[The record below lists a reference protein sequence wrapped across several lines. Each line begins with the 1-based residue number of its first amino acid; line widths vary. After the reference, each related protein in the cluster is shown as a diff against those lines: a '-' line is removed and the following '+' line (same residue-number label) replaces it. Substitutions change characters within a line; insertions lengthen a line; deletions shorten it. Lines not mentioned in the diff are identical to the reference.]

1 MEEFVSEIHAFSFV
15 LFVKNFVNQHDLLR
29 KRKLDEDEEQ
39 SKTEDDFDFKPYLKR
54 FPLLKEKNLPTQS
67 IGVVYLNCIKN
78 LIREERIGTALAYK
92 DSYNSILQFR
102 GNLLFAEVT
111 VSVLHQYE
119 QWMLKKGR
127 SRTTVGIK
135 LRNLRAVFNE
145 AISLGLIKKEK
156 CYPFGRRKYQ
166 IPTGKKVKKAIDQE
180 MIGKLYYYEPTS
192 PVLQRAKDFWLFC
205 YFGNGMNPKDV
216 VHLKWKNIQGEYFVF
231 TRAKTERTTRTDP
244 RPITVY
250 ITEDMRAIMEKY
262 GTTDKQLENYVF
274 PIMRDDLNPL
284 KQYERV
290 PVFTKF
296 INDGMREICGELG
309 IDKSIT
315 TIVSRHT
322 FSTQLK
328 RAGVS
333 TEFIQEALGHT
344 DKRTTE
350 SYLDSF
356 ENEVKKQYAQNL
368 VAFKKRTIQQPE

>member
-1 MEEFVSEIHAFSFV
+1 M
-15 LFVKNFVNQHDLLR
+15 
-29 KRKLDEDEEQ
+29 
-39 SKTEDDFDFKPYLKR
+39 
-54 FPLLKEKNLPTQS
+54 LKERNLPAQS
-67 IGVVYLNCIKN
+67 IGAVYLHCIKN
-78 LIREERIGTALAYK
+78 LLREERIGTALAYK

-102 GNLLFAEVT
+102 GNMLFAEVT

-127 SRTTVGIK
+127 SRTTIGIK

-145 AISLGLIKKEK
+145 AISLGIIRKEK

-180 MIGKLYYYEPTS
+180 LIGRLYYYEPTS
-192 PVLQRAKDFWLFC
+192 PLLQKAKDFWLFC
-205 YFGNGMNPKDV
+205 YFGNGMNSKDV
-216 VHLKWKNIQGEYFVF
+216 VYLKWKNIQGEYFVF

-250 ITEDMRAIMEKY
+250 ITEDMRAIMERH
-262 GTTDKQLENYVF
+262 GTTDKHPESYVF
-274 PIMRDDLNPL
+274 PVMRDELNPL

-290 PVFTKF
+290 PLFTRF
-296 INDGMREICGELG
+296 INDGMKQICEELG
-309 IDKSIT
+309 IDKTIT

-368 VAFKKRTIQQPE
+368 VAFKKTAIQQQE